1 MARDIYEDYDDT
13 EAPKDAL
20 PTILAVLTLVVLLVA
35 CYMVQKALADHFK
48 QGMLYDKNKD
58 GGGTPAAILVLT
70 E

>member
-35 CYMVQKALADHFK
+35 VYMVQKALADHFK
-48 QGMLYDKNKD
+48 QGMLYDKSKD
-58 GGGTPAAILVLT
+58 GGTPAAILVLT